1 MKIIV
6 GLGNPGNQYNFT
18 RHNLGFLL
26 LDFYAKVDNLTWEKS
41 AKRDA
46 IYLEFKK
53 NDEKVILLKPQSFY
67 NNSGI
72 PVRDWAKF
80 YKLTP
85 SDILVVCDD
94 FYLEF
99 GKNRWRAKGSD
110 GGNNGLKS
118 VTTELGTSDF
128 PRLRLGTSNDNLRRK
143 LGDTDFVLGKFTPD
157 ERTELPGILM
167 QAKKRLD
174 EFIAKSIIN

>member
-18 RHNLGFLL
+18 RHNLGFLA
-26 LDFYAKVDNLTWEKS
+26 LDFYAKVENLAWEKT
-41 AKRDA
+41 AKRSA
-46 IYLEFKK
+46 TYLEFTK
-53 NDEKVILLKPQSFY
+53 NREKVIFLKPQTFY

-72 PVRDWAKF
+72 SVREWLKF

-85 SDILVVCDD
+85 SDILVTCDD

-99 GKNRWRAKGSD
+99 GKIRWRAKGSD

-118 VTTELGTSDF
+118 IITELGTAEF
-128 PRLRLGTSNDNLRRK
+128 PRLRLGTGNDALRK
-143 LGDTDFVLGKFTPD
+143 KMGDTDFVLGKFIPE
-157 ERTELPGILM
+157 ERAELPNILLLT
-167 QAKKRLD
+167 KKRLD
-174 EFIAKSIIN
+174 DFLLHGIS